1 MINILKINSIFEL
14 NNYDGKKYLLPNSI
28 KLYFMLKEKYY
39 EKTLLPINYDSKE
52 TILIYKKNKNIKT
65 EFDYTNNLNEADII
79 IFENM
84 NEFENFNCIEDLRQD
99 KLILDNK
106 DVDENYLR
114 SIMNIYRYF
123 LSSRSDDVIEKF
135 LDYRYNLLELD
146 LDKNVSY
153 DLDENKLYIIKRKG
167 TNIYNINDIILDFN
181 QKVLYCKDKK
191 IIYKIDNNSDKEFI
205 IFCRFK
211 KSIKIKLED
220 IFRNAILEDKVI
232 GFNNDDIDIKKLFYL
247 YGYFRLYDLYNPLL
261 RLHKKYVNLLLNN
274 DYNYF
279 NLRKLERIYFFNG
292 GLAKNDFSEVKSE
305 YDNIKI
311 VKKLKKVLL
320 ISKMIKGYGGNQKTA
335 RQLYYNLEKYYDVK
349 IISVCPSRRGTWS
362 FKNDYL
368 CKSIHNDDIVKVK
381 RYEEIKDYINN
392 NDFDLIINNK
402 FNNIFDISNE
412 LNKKFSVIS
421 HNSMDPFN
429 RLILDNQRKINKVFT
444 INKIHSD
451 LFIKNRLKCNL
462 IRYINYVESGYRVS
476 NRERFKFRLVFIG
489 RLSKEKNVN
498 LLLDVFEKLESETN
512 LNLELIILGDGKSG
526 FIRDLKNVK
535 YFGKVNFNMIKFI
548 LLNSDYLI
556 LPSSVEGLP
565 FTVLEAMSLGIP
577 CICSDINGV
586 NELINEDNGFLFRLN
601 NYEKYK
607 NIIDNWKI
615 LEDYEKNYEYNMN
628 SLFNKIK
635 DAYNVDINRWNIL
648 SENSYNIIKNNFDKE
663 YADKYNYLSFNL
675 FL

>member
-1 MINILKINSIFEL
+1 M
-14 NNYDGKKYLLPNSI
+14 
-28 KLYFMLKEKYY
+28 
-39 EKTLLPINYDSKE
+39 
-52 TILIYKKNKNIKT
+52 
-65 EFDYTNNLNEADII
+65 
-79 IFENM
+79 
-84 NEFENFNCIEDLRQD
+84 
-99 KLILDNK
+99 
-106 DVDENYLR
+106 
-114 SIMNIYRYF
+114 
-123 LSSRSDDVIEKF
+123 
-135 LDYRYNLLELD
+135 
-146 LDKNVSY
+146 
-153 DLDENKLYIIKRKG
+153 
-167 TNIYNINDIILDFN
+167 
-181 QKVLYCKDKK
+181 
-191 IIYKIDNNSDKEFI
+191 
-205 IFCRFK
+205 
-211 KSIKIKLED
+211 
-220 IFRNAILEDKVI
+220 NAILEDKVI
-232 GFNNDDIDIKKLFYL
+232 GFNNDNIDVKKLFYL
-247 YGYFRLYDLYNPLL
+247 YGYCRLYDLYKPLL
-261 RLHKKYVNLLLNN
+261 RLHKKYVNLLLKNN
-274 DYNYF
+274 YDYF

-292 GLAKNDFSEVKSE
+292 GLAKNDFYDVKKE

-311 VKKLKKVLL
+311 RKKLKKVLL

-368 CKSIHNDDIVKVK
+368 CKSIHNEDIVKVK

-429 RLILDNQRKINKVFT
+429 RLILDNQSKINKVFT

-451 LFIKNRLKCNL
+451 LFIDNGLKCNL
-462 IRYINYVESGYRVS
+462 MRYINYVESGYKVCR
-476 NRERFKFRLVFIG
+476 REKFKFRLVFIG

-498 LLLDVFEKLESETN
+498 LLLDVFEKLDSESN
-512 LNLELIILGDGKSG
+512 LNLELIILGDGKSE

-586 NELINEDNGFLFRLN
+586 NELINEENGFLFRLN

-607 NIIDNWKI
+607 NNIDNWKI
-615 LEDYEKNYEYNMN
+615 LDDYEKNYEYNMN

-635 DAYNVDINRWNIL
+635 DAYSVDIDRWNIL
-648 SENSYNIIKNNFDKE
+648 SENSYNVIKNDFDKE
-663 YADKYNYLSFNL
+663 YVDKYNYLSFNL